1 MNIIFCL
8 SQACNAGCEKYLR
21 VEWLLDTLNY
31 YAIMVISDND
41 TRSNIM
47 EVLVPIVI
55 FGTGIIIATTL
66 AGLGIQRIIEGQ
78 KGNK

>member
-1 MNIIFCL
+1 L
-8 SQACNAGCEKYLR
+8 SLRQAHNAVCAKYLR
-21 VEWLLDTLNY
+21 NECLLDILFKE
-31 YAIMVISDND
+31 IMMVILNND
-41 TRSNIM
+41 RRSNTM

-66 AGLGIQRIIEGQ
+66 AGLGIQRIIEGE